1 MPVTLAQPTHQG
13 LPFFSAFTAELSG
26 KLEHRGARFL
36 EAVCYCSIPQDVCQ
50 GLLLIFLLFFF
61 YRRWGDGKEWNCENL
76 SFSRSQGF
84 VTCTQCM
91 KKKSTFVRERNI
103 FQVFVKPNYAKRH
116 TSETAIKMFYFLR
129 NNSKGNPLFLPL
141 HTDLQRTESCRGI
154 FEDCIAAANKL
165 VSILGTNL

>member
-76 SFSRSQGF
+76 SFS
-84 VTCTQCM
+84 
-91 KKKSTFVRERNI
+91 KKPRLCDL
-103 FQVFVKPNYAKRH
+103 YAMYEK
-116 TSETAIKMFYFLR
+116 K
-129 NNSKGNPLFLPL
+129 
-141 HTDLQRTESCRGI
+141 
-154 FEDCIAAANKL
+154 
-165 VSILGTNL
+165 NLLL

>member
-1 MPVTLAQPTHQG
+1 MENLNTEVQDFLRQCATAAFPKMFVRVSCS
-13 LPFFSAFTAELSG
+13 FFF
-26 KLEHRGARFL
+26 F
-36 EAVCYCSIPQDVCQ
+36 
-50 GLLLIFLLFFF
+50 FFF

-91 KKKSTFVRERNI
+91 KKISTFVRERNI

-129 NNSKGNPLFLPL
+129 NSSKGNPLFLPL

>member
-1 MPVTLAQPTHQG
+1 MENLNTEVQDFLRQCATA
-13 LPFFSAFTAELSG
+13 AFPKMFVRVS
-26 KLEHRGARFL
+26 
-36 EAVCYCSIPQDVCQ
+36 CS
-50 GLLLIFLLFFF
+50 FFF
-61 YRRWGDGKEWNCENL
+61 FFFFFIGGGEMG
-76 SFSRSQGF
+76 RSGIVRISVSQEAKALWL
-84 VTCTQCM
+84 VRNVW

>member
-1 MPVTLAQPTHQG
+1 MG
-13 LPFFSAFTAELSG
+13 RSG
-26 KLEHRGARFL
+26 IVRIS
-36 EAVCYCSIPQDVCQ
+36 VSQ
-50 GLLLIFLLFFF
+50 
-61 YRRWGDGKEWNCENL
+61 
-76 SFSRSQGF
+76 RSQGF

>member
-1 MPVTLAQPTHQG
+1 MENLNTEVQDFLRQCATA
-13 LPFFSAFTAELSG
+13 AFPKMFVRVS
-26 KLEHRGARFL
+26 
-36 EAVCYCSIPQDVCQ
+36 CS
-50 GLLLIFLLFFF
+50 FFF
-61 YRRWGDGKEWNCENL
+61 FFFFFIFIGGGEMG
-76 SFSRSQGF
+76 RSGIVRISVSQEAKALWL
-84 VTCTQCM
+84 VRNVW

-129 NNSKGNPLFLPL
+129 NSSKGNPLFLPL